1 MTLAKCALKRARK
14 RRAQVNLT
22 IDPDLLNRIRKLMYE
37 MGENSL
43 SNFTE
48 GLYDCVLRDDCE
60 GCPAYENLTDDEK
73 SKIKG
78 KVGVGKWID
87 EDE

>member
-60 GCPAYENLTDDEK
+60 GCPAYESLPDDEK

-78 KVGVGKWID
+78 KLGVGKWID